1 MLSEDLRSK
10 DAEYASELRD
20 DEANIHKFTAALQ
33 TCENDLLRRTRGEH
47 RRSSMGQAEPL
58 GPSTAS

>member
-47 RRSSMGQAEPL
+47 SSSMGQAEPL